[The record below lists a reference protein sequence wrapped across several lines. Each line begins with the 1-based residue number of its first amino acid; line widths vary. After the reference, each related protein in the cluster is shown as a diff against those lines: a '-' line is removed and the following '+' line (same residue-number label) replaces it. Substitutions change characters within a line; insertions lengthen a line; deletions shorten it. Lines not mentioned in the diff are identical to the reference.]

1 VEIDSKEARDHFLI
15 HIKYLDIQE
24 AKLTKHGRE
33 IDLMEYKPNEFLVF
47 RTGKVVEPGNYV
59 MHLGKKKIVLFEL

>member
-59 MHLGKKKIVLFEL
+59 MHLGKKKFVLFEL